1 MQSAADLKQIYASHT
16 VLSAALSNSAQINF
30 AMCDCDRN
38 LNVLYLN
45 GKTGY
50 FNQDLFS
57 VSTGACYKRNI

>member
-1 MQSAADLKQIYASHT
+1 MH
-16 VLSAALSNSAQINF
+16 
-30 AMCDCDRN
+30 DCDRN